1 MSTLDAPAAP
11 SPAFEAFCAA
21 RDQLIALREDHARA
35 VAEFTFPDVG
45 DRFNWAIDWFD
56 VIARGNDRTALV
68 IVEDDGSSRELTF
81 DALAA
86 RSRVACQATPVDLQA
101 TIWGVPLRRVLIWIV
116 VVPWLTSLFLQT
128 ATGAVIQGRER
139 AAGELAAAV
148 SRPLI
153 WIPIIGLASFVLATV
168 VTNSIQ
174 MAREL
179 RSAVVCALV
188 FLVAFGLLTVVGMVE
203 AGSSQ
208 GWSLVIWAGVWLY
221 FVFLTGATAFVTYRT
236 DSKREVG

>member
-45 DRFNWAIDWFD
+45 DRYNWAIDWFD

-179 RSAVVCALV
+179 RSARGLCACLSGCLRSPNRCRNGRGWKFPRV
-188 FLVAFGLLTVVGMVE
+188 ESGHMGRGLALLRLLNRRHGICDIPNRFQ
-203 AGSSQ
+203 A
-208 GWSLVIWAGVWLY
+208 
-221 FVFLTGATAFVTYRT
+221 
-236 DSKREVG
+236 